1 MDRLRPRERKVFS
14 GFTDIEIEKLE
25 CLFTEYGELS
35 VNRDFCVKVAKGI
48 SRSTGRAG
56 KPVVKW
62 DEVQSW
68 FQNRQKTSPVKAA
81 PPSINQK
88 EISPSPDVSKN
99 VAARPDA
106 SDLKK
111 TNESNQVP
119 KGEKLPDLSEL
130 EFEARSR
137 DGAWYDVERF
147 LSHRFLSSGE
157 TEVRVRFVGFGAEED
172 EWVNVKNDVRER
184 SIPLENWEC
193 QKVKAGDVM
202 LCLQERK
209 DQAIYYDALIL
220 DIERKMHDIRG
231 CRCLFSIQYDHDK
244 SEARKG
250 SFEEIMS
257 QSITRKTR
265 K

>member
-14 GFTDIEIEKLE
+14 GFTDTEIEKLE

-48 SRSTGRAG
+48 SRSAGRAG

-111 TNESNQVP
+111 TNESNQCL
-119 KGEKLPDLSEL
+119 KK
-130 EFEARSR
+130 EASSVNSR
-137 DGAWYDVERF
+137 YLR
-147 LSHRFLSSGE
+147 
-157 TEVRVRFVGFGAEED
+157 T
-172 EWVNVKNDVRER
+172 
-184 SIPLENWEC
+184 C
-193 QKVKAGDVM
+193 
-202 LCLQERK
+202 
-209 DQAIYYDALIL
+209 Y
-220 DIERKMHDIRG
+220 
-231 CRCLFSIQYDHDK
+231 
-244 SEARKG
+244 
-250 SFEEIMS
+250 S
-257 QSITRKTR
+257 QVQI
-265 K
+265 

>member
-1 MDRLRPRERKVFS
+1 MDRLRPRDRERKVFS
-14 GFTDIEIEKLE
+14 GFTDTEIEKLE
-25 CLFTEYGELS
+25 CFFTEYGGLS
-35 VNRDFCVKVAKGI
+35 INRHFCVKVAKGI
-48 SRSTGRAG
+48 SRSAGRAG

-62 DEVQSW
+62 DEVQNW
-68 FQNRQKTSPVKAA
+68 FDNRQKKSPVKAT

-88 EISPSPDVSKN
+88 TVTPSPDISKN

-111 TNESNQVP
+111 ANETNQLP
-119 KGEKLPDLSEL
+119 KAAEKLPDLSEL

-147 LSHRFLSSGE
+147 LSHRFVSSGE

-193 QKVKAGDVM
+193 LKVNAGEMM

-220 DIERKMHDIRG
+220 DVERKMHDIRG
-231 CRCLFSIQYDHDK
+231 CRCIFLIQYDHDK
-244 SEARKG
+244 SEEKVRLRRLCRRA
-250 SFEEIMS
+250 
-257 QSITRKTR
+257 
-265 K
+265 